1 MSSEEVLRG
10 FAGGIICVLG
20 DRKVLRFIENLFGRD
35 ARAIVEKLGN
45 PLICSGEFT
54 ELYLV
59 SDLLA
64 SAAAVLFRKNYVPYS
79 AGLYAGRLRKRPP
92 RFIPSANLL
101 QLIYDALGPRRA
113 VEVSEE
119 GIKPFLYGND
129 ILKKS
134 VLKCYE
140 PVSRS
145 EVVGIIGS
153 DGYVY
158 GVGLSN
164 LQSCKELASLSD
176 LDEVAQNVFDIGW
189 YLRGGTKP
197 REKKYKID

>member
-1 MSSEEVLRG
+1 MSSEKILRG
-10 FAGGIICVLG
+10 FAGGILCVLG
-20 DRKVLRFIENLFGRD
+20 DRKVLKFIENLFGRD

-54 ELYLV
+54 QLYLV

-113 VEVSEE
+113 IEVSEE

-164 LQSCKELASLSD
+164 LQSCKEL
-176 LDEVAQNVFDIGW
+176 
-189 YLRGGTKP
+189 
-197 REKKYKID
+197 